1 MSKRKMSS
9 SKEEIEKTLMEK
21 EMLQMLMEK
30 GGQMTVDGRHFSPP
44 VEKLIDALGQS
55 FFNTAEWPEEAKCL
69 DTRYEKGPYT
79 ATERK
84 LLSALFALQC
94 ANDGYRLKVEE
105 FWNALEGVL
114 KQGKKK
120 LAEDEEVL
128 AEKKQK
134 KS

>member
-21 EMLQMLMEK
+21 EMLQMPMEK
-30 GGQMTVDGRHFSPP
+30 GGQMTVDGRRNPPP
-44 VEKLIDALGQS
+44 VEKLIDDLGQS
-55 FFNTAEWPEEAKCL
+55 FFNTAEWPEAAKCL

-84 LLSALFALQC
+84 LLSALFVLQC